1 LKKRTIDTVDTTHLS
16 ISSQFLLALGGIFL
30 VGLLL
35 STIAQRTFL
44 PRATLLLLFGAAIGE
59 DLLNLVPKLLV
70 DRFGLIAE
78 VTLLM
83 VGFLLGGKLT
93 RTSLRGHTRISFS
106 ISICAALLPALAVC
120 LGMIAMGVATE
131 IAILLGCFAAATAPT
146 AILDVVQE
154 SGIKNRFSQLLLLIV
169 VLDDVWALV
178 LFGIGMAVVTSLNG
192 VAGEAGFI
200 GLVVWELGGAVV
212 LGLAI
217 GVPAA
222 YLTGRIKEGKPM
234 LSEAL
239 GIVFLCGGVAL
250 WLNVSFLI
258 AAIVMGA
265 VIANLARHH
274 DYPFHAIE
282 GIQSLFVIIFFVLAG
297 ASLEL
302 GSLAAI
308 GVIGGVYILC
318 RALGK
323 YVGAWIGGYL
333 SKSGQDNQLWMGVAL
348 LPQAGVAIGMALVAS
363 NQFPE
368 YRQIMLPIVIAST
381 VVFEII
387 GPVFTRLAIQR
398 SSKNSP

>member
-1 LKKRTIDTVDTTHLS
+1 MDSTHIDT
-16 ISSQFLLALGGIFL
+16 SSQLLLTLGGILLAGL
-30 VGLLL
+30 VL
-35 STIAQRTFL
+35 STVAQRSLL
-44 PRATLLLLFGAAIGE
+44 PRATLLLIFGAMIGQ
-59 DLLNLVPKLLV
+59 DSLRLIPQFFVNQF
-70 DRFGLIAE
+70 DLIAE

-93 RTSLRGHTRISFS
+93 RSSLKGHTGTSFS

-120 LGMIAMGVATE
+120 LGMIAMGVTIE
-131 IAILLGCFAAATAPT
+131 IAVLLGCFAAATAPA

-154 SGIKNRFSQLLLLIV
+154 SQIKNRFSELLLLIV
-169 VLDDVWALV
+169 VLDDVWALL
-178 LFGIGMAVVTSLNG
+178 LFGIGMAIVTSLNG
-192 VAGEAGFI
+192 VAGDAGFAELVAWEIGGAMLLGIAI
-200 GLVVWELGGAVV
+200 GL
-212 LGLAI
+212 
-217 GVPAA
+217 PAA
-222 YLTGRIKEGKPM
+222 YLTGRIKAGKPM

-250 WLNVSFLI
+250 RLEVSFLI
-258 AAIVMGA
+258 AAIVMGT

-282 GIQSLFVIIFFVLAG
+282 GIESLFMIVFFVLAG

-302 GSLAAI
+302 GALDAI

-323 YVGAWIGGYL
+323 YLGAWVGGYL
-333 SKSGQDNQLWMGVAL
+333 SQSGQDNQLWMGVAL

-363 NQFPE
+363 NRFPE

-387 GPVFTRLAIQR
+387 GPIFTRLAIQK
-398 SSKNSP
+398 SNQD

>member
-1 LKKRTIDTVDTTHLS
+1 METTHLN
-16 ISSQFLLALGGIFL
+16 ISSQLLLALGGIFL

-44 PRATLLLLFGAAIGE
+44 PRATLLLLFGAIIGA
-59 DLLNLVPKLLV
+59 DLLNLLPRLLV

-78 VTLLM
+78 ITLLM

-93 RTSLRGHTRISFS
+93 RSSLKGHTGTSFS
-106 ISICAALLPALAVC
+106 ISICAAILPALVVC
-120 LGMIAMGVATE
+120 LGMIAMGAATE
-131 IAILLGCFAAATAPT
+131 IALLLGCFAAATAPA

-154 SGIKNRFSQLLLLIV
+154 SKIKNRFSKLLLLIV
-169 VLDDVWALV
+169 VLDDVWALL
-178 LFGIGMAVVTSLNG
+178 LFGVGMAIVTSLNG
-192 VAGEAGFI
+192 IAGETGFI
-200 GLVVWELGGAVV
+200 GLVAWELGGAVL

-217 GVPAA
+217 GLPAA
-222 YLTGRIKEGKPM
+222 YLTGRIKKGKPM

-239 GIVFLCGGVAL
+239 GIVFLCGGIAL

-258 AAIVMGA
+258 SAIVMGA
-265 VIANLARHH
+265 VITNLARHH
-274 DYPFHAIE
+274 TRPFHAIE
-282 GIQSLFVIIFFVLAG
+282 GIESLFMIIFFVLAG

-302 GSLAAI
+302 GALSAL
-308 GVIGGVYILC
+308 GVTGGIYILC

-323 YVGAWIGGYL
+323 YLGAWIGGYL

-363 NQFPE
+363 SRFPE

-398 SSKNSP
+398 SDED

>member
-1 LKKRTIDTVDTTHLS
+1 MQLD
-16 ISSQFLLALGGIFL
+16 ISSQLLLALGGIFL

-35 STIAQRTFL
+35 SSVAQRTCL
-44 PRATLLLLFGAAIGE
+44 PRATLLLLFGAIIGE

-93 RTSLRGHTRISFS
+93 RASLRGHTGMSFS
-106 ISICAALLPALAVC
+106 ISIWAALFPAFVVC
-120 LGMIAMGVATE
+120 LGMIAMGVAIE
-131 IAILLGCFAAATAPT
+131 IAVLLGCFAAATAPA

-154 SGIKNRFSQLLLLIV
+154 SGVKNKFSELLLLIV
-169 VLDDVWALV
+169 ILDDVWALL
-178 LFGIGMAVVTSLNG
+178 LFGVGMAVVTSING
-192 VAGEAGFI
+192 IAGESSLI
-200 GLVVWELGGAVV
+200 ELVAWELGGAII
-212 LGLAI
+212 LGIAI
-217 GVPAA
+217 GLPAA
-222 YLTGRIKEGKPM
+222 YLTGRIKAGKPM
-234 LSEAL
+234 LVEAL
-239 GIVFLCGGVAL
+239 GIVFLCGGIAL

-282 GIQSLFVIIFFVLAG
+282 DIESLFMIIFFVLAG

-302 GSLAAI
+302 GALSVI
-308 GVIGGVYILC
+308 GVIGGIYILC
-318 RALGK
+318 RMLGK
-323 YVGAWIGGYL
+323 YLGALIGGLL
-333 SKSGQDNQLWMGVAL
+333 SKSGQDYQLWMGVAL

-387 GPVFTRLAIQR
+387 GPVFTGLAIRQSNR
-398 SSKNSP
+398 K

>member
-1 LKKRTIDTVDTTHLS
+1 METMQLN
-16 ISSQFLLALGGIFL
+16 ISSQLLFTLGGLFL

-35 STIAQRTFL
+35 STVAQRTFL
-44 PRATLLLLFGAAIGE
+44 PRATLLLLFGALIGE

-93 RTSLRGHTRISFS
+93 RTSLRGQTGISFS

-120 LGMIAMGVATE
+120 LGMIAMGVAIE
-131 IAILLGCFAAATAPT
+131 IAVLLGCFAAATAPA

-154 SGIKNRFSQLLLLIV
+154 SGIKNRFSELLLLIV
-169 VLDDVWALV
+169 VLDDVWALL
-178 LFGIGMAVVTSLNG
+178 LFGVGMAVVTSLNG
-192 VAGEAGFI
+192 LAGESSFI
-200 GLVVWELGGAVV
+200 GIVAWELGGAII
-212 LGLAI
+212 LGIAI
-217 GVPAA
+217 GLPAA
-222 YLTGRIKEGKPM
+222 YLTGRIKAGKPM
-234 LSEAL
+234 LVEAL
-239 GIVFLCGGVAL
+239 GIVFLCGGIAL

-282 GIQSLFVIIFFVLAG
+282 DIESLFMIIFFVLAG
-297 ASLEL
+297 ASLDL
-302 GSLAAI
+302 GALSVI
-308 GVIGGVYILC
+308 GIIGGVYILC

-323 YVGAWIGGYL
+323 YLGAWIGGFL
-333 SKSGQDNQLWMGVAL
+333 SKSGQDYQLWMGVAL

-387 GPVFTRLAIQR
+387 GPVFTGLAIKQSNR
-398 SSKNSP
+398 Q

>member
-1 LKKRTIDTVDTTHLS
+1 MQLN
-16 ISSQFLLALGGIFL
+16 ISSQLLLALGGIFL

-35 STIAQRTFL
+35 STVAQRTFL
-44 PRATLLLLFGAAIGE
+44 PRATLLLLFGAVIGE

-70 DRFGLIAE
+70 DRFELIAE

-93 RTSLRGHTRISFS
+93 RTSLRGHTGISFS
-106 ISICAALLPALAVC
+106 ISICAALLPALVVC
-120 LGMIAMGVATE
+120 LGMIAMGVAIE
-131 IAILLGCFAAATAPT
+131 IAVLLGCFAAATAPA

-154 SGIKNRFSQLLLLIV
+154 SGIKNRFSKLLLLIV
-169 VLDDVWALV
+169 VLDDIWALL
-178 LFGIGMAVVTSLNG
+178 LFGVGMAVVTSLNG
-192 VAGEAGFI
+192 IAGESSFI
-200 GLVVWELGGAVV
+200 GLVAWELGGAII
-212 LGLAI
+212 LGIVI
-217 GVPAA
+217 GLPAA
-222 YLTGRIKEGKPM
+222 YMTGRIKKGKPM
-234 LSEAL
+234 LIEAI
-239 GIVFLCGGVAL
+239 GIVFLCGGIAL
-250 WLNVSFLI
+250 WMNVSFLI

-265 VIANLARHH
+265 VIANLASHH
-274 DYPFHAIE
+274 KYPFHAIE
-282 GIQSLFVIIFFVLAG
+282 NIESLFMIIFFVLAG

-302 GSLAAI
+302 GALSVI

-323 YVGAWIGGYL
+323 YLGAWIGGFL
-333 SKSGQDNQLWMGVAL
+333 SKSGQDYQLWMGVAL

-387 GPVFTRLAIQR
+387 GPVFTRLAIKQ
-398 SSKNSP
+398 SKRT

>member
-1 LKKRTIDTVDTTHLS
+1 
-16 ISSQFLLALGGIFL
+16 
-30 VGLLL
+30 
-35 STIAQRTFL
+35 
-44 PRATLLLLFGAAIGE
+44 
-59 DLLNLVPKLLV
+59 
-70 DRFGLIAE
+70 
-78 VTLLM
+78 
-83 VGFLLGGKLT
+83 
-93 RTSLRGHTRISFS
+93 
-106 ISICAALLPALAVC
+106 
-120 LGMIAMGVATE
+120 
-131 IAILLGCFAAATAPT
+131 
-146 AILDVVQE
+146 VQE
-154 SGIKNRFSQLLLLIV
+154 SGIKNRFSELLLLIV

-192 VAGEAGFI
+192 VAGEAGLI
-200 GLVVWELGGAVV
+200 GLVAWELGGAVV

-239 GIVFLCGGVAL
+239 GIVFLCGGIAL

-258 AAIVMGA
+258 AAIVMGV

-282 GIQSLFVIIFFVLAG
+282 GIQSLFVIMFFVLAG

-302 GSLAAI
+302 SALAAI

-323 YVGAWIGGYL
+323 YLGAWIGGYL

-381 VVFEII
+381 VVFEVI

-398 SSKNSP
+398 SNKNSP

>member
-1 LKKRTIDTVDTTHLS
+1 MQLN
-16 ISSQFLLALGGIFL
+16 ISSQLLFTLGGIFL

-35 STIAQRTFL
+35 STVAQRTFL
-44 PRATLLLLFGAAIGE
+44 PRATLLLLFGALIGE

-93 RTSLRGHTRISFS
+93 RTSLRGQTGISFS

-120 LGMIAMGVATE
+120 LGMIAMGVAIE
-131 IAILLGCFAAATAPT
+131 IAVLLGCFAAATAPA

-154 SGIKNRFSQLLLLIV
+154 SGIKNRFSELLLLIV
-169 VLDDVWALV
+169 VLDDVWALL
-178 LFGIGMAVVTSLNG
+178 LFGVGMAVVTSLNG
-192 VAGEAGFI
+192 LAGESSFI
-200 GLVVWELGGAVV
+200 GIVAWELGGAII
-212 LGLAI
+212 LGIAI
-217 GVPAA
+217 GLPAA
-222 YLTGRIKEGKPM
+222 YLTGRIKAGKPM
-234 LSEAL
+234 LVEAL
-239 GIVFLCGGVAL
+239 GIVFLCGGIAL

-282 GIQSLFVIIFFVLAG
+282 DIESLFMIIFFVLAG
-297 ASLEL
+297 ASLDL
-302 GSLAAI
+302 GALSVI
-308 GVIGGVYILC
+308 GIIGGVYILC

-323 YVGAWIGGYL
+323 YLGAWIGGFL
-333 SKSGQDNQLWMGVAL
+333 SKSGQDYQLWMGVAL

-387 GPVFTRLAIQR
+387 GPVFTGLAIKQSNR
-398 SSKNSP
+398 Q

>member
-1 LKKRTIDTVDTTHLS
+1 MEAMQLNV
-16 ISSQFLLALGGIFL
+16 SSQLLLALGGIFL

-35 STIAQRTFL
+35 STVAQRTFL
-44 PRATLLLLFGAAIGE
+44 PRATLLLLFGAIIGE

-93 RTSLRGHTRISFS
+93 RTSLRGHTGISFS
-106 ISICAALLPALAVC
+106 ISICAALLPALVVC
-120 LGMIAMGVATE
+120 LGMIAMGVAIE
-131 IAILLGCFAAATAPT
+131 IAVLLGCFAAATAPA

-154 SGIKNRFSQLLLLIV
+154 SGIKNRFSELLLLIV
-169 VLDDVWALV
+169 VLDDVWALL
-178 LFGIGMAVVTSLNG
+178 LFGVGMAIVTSLNG
-192 VAGEAGFI
+192 IAGESSFI
-200 GLVVWELGGAVV
+200 GLVAWELGGAVI
-212 LGLAI
+212 LGIAI
-217 GVPAA
+217 GLPAA
-222 YLTGRIKEGKPM
+222 YLTGRIKAGKPM
-234 LSEAL
+234 LVEAL
-239 GIVFLCGGVAL
+239 GIVFLCGGIAL

-265 VIANLARHH
+265 VVANLARHH

-282 GIQSLFVIIFFVLAG
+282 DIESLFMIIFFVLAG
-297 ASLEL
+297 ASLDL
-302 GSLAAI
+302 GALSVI
-308 GVIGGVYILC
+308 GIIGGVYILC

-323 YVGAWIGGYL
+323 YLGAWIGGFL
-333 SKSGQDNQLWMGVAL
+333 SKSGQDYKIWMGVAL

-387 GPVFTRLAIQR
+387 GPVFTGLAIKQSNR
-398 SSKNSP
+398 Q

>member
-1 LKKRTIDTVDTTHLS
+1 MQLNV
-16 ISSQFLLALGGIFL
+16 SSQLLLAIGGIFL

-35 STIAQRTFL
+35 STVAQRTFL
-44 PRATLLLLFGAAIGE
+44 PRATLLLLFGAIIGE
-59 DLLNLVPKLLV
+59 DLLNLVPQLLV
-70 DRFGLIAE
+70 ERFGLIAE

-93 RTSLRGHTRISFS
+93 RASLRGHTGISFS
-106 ISICAALLPALAVC
+106 ISICAALLPALVVC
-120 LGMIAMGVATE
+120 LGMIAMGVAFE
-131 IAILLGCFAAATAPT
+131 IAILLGCFAAATAPA

-154 SGIKNRFSQLLLLIV
+154 SGIKNRFSKLLLLIV
-169 VLDDVWALV
+169 VLDDIWALL
-178 LFGIGMAVVTSLNG
+178 LFGVGMAVVTSLNG
-192 VAGEAGFI
+192 IAGESSFI
-200 GLVVWELGGAVV
+200 GLVAWDMGGAVI
-212 LGLAI
+212 LGIAI
-217 GVPAA
+217 GLPAA
-222 YLTGRIKEGKPM
+222 YLTGRIKAGQPM
-234 LSEAL
+234 LIEAL
-239 GIVFLCGGVAL
+239 GIVFLCGGIAL
-250 WLNVSFLI
+250 WWDVSFLI

-282 GIQSLFVIIFFVLAG
+282 GIESLFMIVFFVLAG

-302 GSLAAI
+302 GALSVI

-323 YVGAWIGGYL
+323 YLGAWIGGFL
-333 SKSGQDNQLWMGVAL
+333 SKSEQDYQLWMGVAL

-387 GPVFTRLAIQR
+387 GPVFTGLAVRQSNR
-398 SSKNSP
+398 K

>member
-1 LKKRTIDTVDTTHLS
+1 MQLNV
-16 ISSQFLLALGGIFL
+16 SSQLLLAIGGIFL

-35 STIAQRTFL
+35 STVAQRTFL
-44 PRATLLLLFGAAIGE
+44 PRATLLLLFGAIIGE
-59 DLLNLVPKLLV
+59 DLLNLVPQLLV
-70 DRFGLIAE
+70 ERFGLIAE

-93 RTSLRGHTRISFS
+93 RASLRGHTGISFS
-106 ISICAALLPALAVC
+106 ISICAALLPALVVC
-120 LGMIAMGVATE
+120 LGMIAMGVAFE
-131 IAILLGCFAAATAPT
+131 IAILLGCFAAATAPA

-154 SGIKNRFSQLLLLIV
+154 SGIKNRFSKLLLLIV
-169 VLDDVWALV
+169 VLDDIWALL
-178 LFGIGMAVVTSLNG
+178 LFGVGMAVVTSLNG
-192 VAGEAGFI
+192 IAGESSFI
-200 GLVVWELGGAVV
+200 GLVAWDMGGAVI
-212 LGLAI
+212 LGIAI
-217 GVPAA
+217 GLPAA
-222 YLTGRIKEGKPM
+222 YLTGRIKAGQPM
-234 LSEAL
+234 LIEAL
-239 GIVFLCGGVAL
+239 GIVFLCGGIAL
-250 WLNVSFLI
+250 WWDVSFLI

-282 GIQSLFVIIFFVLAG
+282 GIESLFMIVFFVLAG

-302 GSLAAI
+302 GALSVI

-323 YVGAWIGGYL
+323 YLGAWIGGFL
-333 SKSGQDNQLWMGVAL
+333 SKSEQGYQLWMGVAL

-387 GPVFTRLAIQR
+387 GPVFTGLAVRQSNR
-398 SSKNSP
+398 K

>member
-1 LKKRTIDTVDTTHLS
+1 MDSTHIDT
-16 ISSQFLLALGGIFL
+16 SSQLLLTLGGILLAGL
-30 VGLLL
+30 VL
-35 STIAQRTFL
+35 STVAQRSLL
-44 PRATLLLLFGAAIGE
+44 PRATLLLIFGAMIGK
-59 DLLNLVPKLLV
+59 DLLDLMPQFFINQF
-70 DRFGLIAE
+70 DLIAE

-93 RTSLRGHTRISFS
+93 RSSLKGHTGISFS

-120 LGMIAMGVATE
+120 LGMIAMGVTIE
-131 IAILLGCFAAATAPT
+131 IAVLLGCFAAATAPA

-154 SGIKNRFSQLLLLIV
+154 SQIKNRFSELLLLIV
-169 VLDDVWALV
+169 VLDDVWALL
-178 LFGIGMAVVTSLNG
+178 LFATGMAIVTSLNG
-192 VAGEAGFI
+192 VAGDTGFA
-200 GLVVWELGGAVV
+200 GLVAWELGGAML
-212 LGLAI
+212 LGVAI
-217 GVPAA
+217 GLPAA
-222 YLTGRIKEGKPM
+222 YLTGRIKPGKPM

-250 WLNVSFLI
+250 WLDVSFLI
-258 AAIVMGA
+258 AAIMMGA

-282 GIQSLFVIIFFVLAG
+282 GIESLFMIVFFVLAG

-302 GSLAAI
+302 GALAAI

-323 YVGAWIGGYL
+323 YLGAWIGGYL
-333 SKSGQDNQLWMGVAL
+333 SQSGQDNQLWMGVAL

-363 NQFPE
+363 NRFPE
-368 YRQIMLPIVIAST
+368 YGQIMLPIVIAST

-387 GPVFTRLAIQR
+387 GPIFTRLAIQR
-398 SSKNSP
+398 SNRG

>member
-1 LKKRTIDTVDTTHLS
+1 LKKQAIDSVDTTQLS

-35 STIAQRTFL
+35 STVAHRTFL
-44 PRATLLLLFGAAIGE
+44 PRATLLLLFGAVIGE
-59 DLLNLVPKLLV
+59 DLLNLVPRLLV

-78 VTLLM
+78 ITLLM

-93 RTSLRGHTRISFS
+93 KSSLRGHTGTSFS
-106 ISICAALLPALAVC
+106 ISICAAILPALVVC

-131 IAILLGCFAAATAPT
+131 IALLLGCFAAATAPA

-154 SGIKNRFSQLLLLIV
+154 SKIKNRFSKLLLLIV
-169 VLDDVWALV
+169 VLDDVWALL
-178 LFGIGMAVVTSLNG
+178 LFGVGMAIVTSLNG
-192 VAGEAGFI
+192 IAGEAGFI
-200 GLVVWELGGAVV
+200 GLVAWELGGAVL
-212 LGLAI
+212 LGIVI
-217 GVPAA
+217 GLPAA
-222 YLTGRIKEGKPM
+222 YMTGRIKKGKPM

-239 GIVFLCGGVAL
+239 GIVFLCGGIAL
-250 WLNVSFLI
+250 WMNVSFLI
-258 AAIVMGA
+258 SAIVMGA

-274 DYPFHAIE
+274 TRPFHAIE
-282 GIQSLFVIIFFVLAG
+282 GIESLFMIIFFVLAG
-297 ASLEL
+297 ASLEI
-302 GSLAAI
+302 GALATI
-308 GVIGGVYILC
+308 GVTGGIYILC

-323 YVGAWIGGYL
+323 YLGAWIGGYL

-363 NQFPE
+363 SRFPE

-387 GPVFTRLAIQR
+387 GPVFTRLAIKQ
-398 SSKNSP
+398 SNQK

>member
-1 LKKRTIDTVDTTHLS
+1 MDSTHIDTS
-16 ISSQFLLALGGIFL
+16 AQLLLTLGGILLAGL
-30 VGLLL
+30 VL
-35 STIAQRTFL
+35 STVAQRSLL
-44 PRATLLLLFGAAIGE
+44 PRATLLLIFGAMIGK
-59 DLLNLVPKLLV
+59 DSLGLIPQFFVNQF
-70 DRFGLIAE
+70 DLIAE
-78 VTLLM
+78 ITLLM

-93 RTSLRGHTRISFS
+93 GSSLKGHTGISFS

-120 LGMIAMGVATE
+120 LGMIAMGVTIE
-131 IAILLGCFAAATAPT
+131 IAVLLGCFAAATAPA

-154 SGIKNRFSQLLLLIV
+154 SQIKNRFSELLLLIV
-169 VLDDVWALV
+169 VLDDVWALL
-178 LFGIGMAVVTSLNG
+178 LFGIGMAIVTSLNG
-192 VAGEAGFI
+192 VAGDAGFAE
-200 GLVVWELGGAVV
+200 LVAWELGGAML
-212 LGLAI
+212 LGIAI
-217 GVPAA
+217 GLPAA
-222 YLTGRIKEGKPM
+222 YLTGRIKAGKPM

-250 WLNVSFLI
+250 WLEVSFLI
-258 AAIVMGA
+258 AAIMMGA

-282 GIQSLFVIIFFVLAG
+282 GIESLFMIVFFVLAG

-302 GSLAAI
+302 GALAAI

-323 YVGAWIGGYL
+323 YLGAWVGGYL
-333 SKSGQDNQLWMGVAL
+333 SQSGQDNQLWMGVAL

-363 NQFPE
+363 NRFPE

-387 GPVFTRLAIQR
+387 GPIFTRLAIQR
-398 SSKNSP
+398 SNQD

>member
-1 LKKRTIDTVDTTHLS
+1 METTHLN
-16 ISSQFLLALGGIFL
+16 ISSQLLLALGGIFL

-35 STIAQRTFL
+35 STIAHRTFL
-44 PRATLLLLFGAAIGE
+44 PRATLLLLFGAVIGE
-59 DLLNLVPKLLV
+59 DLLNLVPRLLV

-78 VTLLM
+78 ITLLM

-93 RTSLRGHTRISFS
+93 KSSLRGHTGTSFS
-106 ISICAALLPALAVC
+106 ISICAAILPALVVC

-131 IAILLGCFAAATAPT
+131 IALLLGCFAAATAPA

-154 SGIKNRFSQLLLLIV
+154 SKIKNRFSKLLLLIV
-169 VLDDVWALV
+169 VLDDVWALL
-178 LFGIGMAVVTSLNG
+178 LFGVGMAIVTSLNG
-192 VAGEAGFI
+192 IAGEAGFI
-200 GLVVWELGGAVV
+200 GLVAWELGGAVL
-212 LGLAI
+212 LGIVI
-217 GVPAA
+217 GLPAA
-222 YLTGRIKEGKPM
+222 YMTGRIKKGKPM

-239 GIVFLCGGVAL
+239 GIVFLCGGIAL

-274 DYPFHAIE
+274 KYPFHAIE
-282 GIQSLFVIIFFVLAG
+282 GIESLFMIIFFVLAG
-297 ASLEL
+297 ASLQI
-302 GSLAAI
+302 GALATI
-308 GVIGGVYILC
+308 GVTGGVYILC

-323 YVGAWIGGYL
+323 YLGAWIGGYL

-363 NQFPE
+363 SRFPE

-387 GPVFTRLAIQR
+387 GPVFTRLAIKQ
-398 SSKNSP
+398 SNQK